1 MREALGVMDASASSV
16 PYFIASSFFKQP
28 EACNAEKL
36 FVSEIQGH
44 IGFGWLEILAP
55 GS

>member
-1 MREALGVMDASASSV
+1 MDASASSV

-28 EACNAEKL
+28 EACYGRKL
-36 FVSEIQGH
+36 FVSGIQSL